1 MIPPRQKDEVEPRR
15 RRYLVHLS
23 CLFTSESDGCR
34 YVARIRPWTG
44 RHSRSTEMRERTF
57 ADDNELIATVNPL
70 LPEGSDIRDIFEHIE
85 TPNGFYYL
93 LHLSSDEARELG
105 WNA

>member
-1 MIPPRQKDEVEPRR
+1 
-15 RRYLVHLS
+15 
-23 CLFTSESDGCR
+23 
-34 YVARIRPWTG
+34 
-44 RHSRSTEMRERTF
+44 MRERTF